1 MSRRALALL
10 ALIAV
15 VAAASFWWQ
24 SEQAARQT
32 AAADAL
38 PVPAGASDAEK
49 LTLTQESVDAL
60 TAENTDMRSRISDL
74 EAQGADAERLIQLKT
89 TRLQA
94 LEKSAPGQ

>member
-15 VAAASFWWQ
+15 VATASFWWQ
-24 SEQAARQT
+24 SEQAAHP
-32 AAADAL
+32 AEEAL
-38 PVPAGASDAEK
+38 QVPPGATDAER

-60 TAENTDMRSRISDL
+60 KAENADMRSRIEDL

-94 LEKSAPGQ
+94 LEKSAAGQ